1 MTLTI
6 LFAFLGLMTF
16 AFIVS
21 GLFAFHRKLYDKAS
35 TTLFIAVLAM
45 MTFSFIDFIGLLDG
59 RFPDTPTWVKV
70 CDIAE
75 CVFLSVLATIACYRE
90 HPKDKLQEAKN
101 AVAAELGDY
110 VRPYFH
116 QMKRVIWKLRKQK
129 AYDSVQICRNNRLE
143 LERLIEHSMIES
155 ERTTFKEHLAMIME
169 QERKWIKCVNKIKAY
184 MTVVNQKYNE
194 IPDKPLIA

>member
-1 MTLTI
+1 MPNSDTGRPLVFHNQTTHKKENYMTLTI
-6 LFAFLGLMTF
+6 LFAFLGWMTF
-16 AFIVS
+16 TFIVS
-21 GLFAFHRKLYDKAS
+21 GLIAFHRKLYDKAS

-129 AYDSVQICRNNRLE
+129 AYDSVQICRNNRLQVIWPE
-143 LERLIEHSMIES
+143 IGDDGKAHLVKKV
-155 ERTTFKEHLAMIME
+155 FK
-169 QERKWIKCVNKIKAY
+169 
-184 MTVVNQKYNE
+184 
-194 IPDKPLIA
+194 